1 MKNMSLK
8 TASRFM
14 LAAFVCA
21 SLAGCASSG
30 TTSSGGTA
38 STQDFKVPSISVA
51 EKLYNKDPE
60 NAENALKYAAA
71 LREADYAN
79 RAAGILQPFAND
91 SKSLP
96 GIKTEFAAIQ
106 LAQGNNETAER
117 YAQKA
122 VLQNPEDAKAFHYL
136 GIALDAQGKHP
147 EAERAFR
154 KALALWQG
162 NATPV
167 MNNLAL
173 NLSTQ
178 GQLDE
183 ATQILEEAK
192 KLSPDRIEVERNLR
206 IVRALRQSA
215 EPTTP
220 KPGKKPEGGTG
231 IKNPVIDIE
240 PAAAADTPPVVVK
253 APTVEVVKTP
263 VKEPAKEAVKA
274 VKETAKETVQEK
286 LAPAKTGGTND

>member
-8 TASRFM
+8 NTSRFM
-14 LAAFVCA
+14 LAMFVCV
-21 SLAGCASSG
+21 SLAGCASTGS
-30 TTSSGGTA
+30 TSSGNTA
-38 STQDFKVPSISVA
+38 SSQDMKIPSVSVA
-51 EKLYNKDPE
+51 ERLYNKDPE
-60 NAENALKYAAA
+60 NAESALKYAAA
-71 LREADYAN
+71 LREEGYAN
-79 RAAGILQPFAND
+79 RAAGILQPFAYNA
-91 SKSLP
+91 KSLP
-96 GIKTEFAAIQ
+96 GVKTEFAAIQ

-154 KALALWQG
+154 KALSLWQG

-178 GQLDE
+178 GQLEE

-192 KLSPDRIEVERNLR
+192 KLSPDRVEVERNLR

-220 KPGKKPEGGTG
+220 KPGKKPAGGTD
-231 IKNPVIDIE
+231 IKNPVIEIE
-240 PAAAADTPPVVVK
+240 PAASADAPPAPVKTPAVKPTQAPVK
-253 APTVEVVKTP
+253 APAADA
-263 VKEPAKEAVKA
+263 AKEAV
-274 VKETAKETVQEK
+274 EK
-286 LAPAKTGGTND
+286 KSTPAKSAITND